1 MLQGWGSR
9 EDDYNYLFKVVLVG
23 DSGVGKSCLLSRFHL
38 RWSRKTMYYLFIR
51 FAWDQFAV
59 DSKSTIGVEFATR
72 SLEIGNQIVKVQVWD
87 TAGQER
93 YRAITTAYYRD
104 AVGAIVVYDITK
116 EESYSSVARW
126 VRDVRTNTNNRD
138 IAIMLVGN
146 KCDRIR
152 DRAVPLES
160 AKAFARNND
169 LRHELVQ
176 YTNQTCIH
184 LLNSF
189 VETSALDATNVE
201 SAFSAICTEIFHSV
215 KQVKL

>member
-9 EDDYNYLFKVVLVG
+9 EDDYNFLFKIVLVG
-23 DSGVGKSCLLSRFHL
+23 DSGVGKSCLLS
-38 RWSRKTMYYLFIR
+38 R

-59 DSKSTIGVEFATR
+59 DSKSTIGVEFATK
-72 SLEIGNQIVKVQVWD
+72 SLDIGNQIVKVQVWD

-116 EESYSSVARW
+116 EESYNNVVRW
-126 VRDVRTNTNNRD
+126 VKDVRNNANNRD

-146 KCDRIR
+146 KCDRIKER
-152 DRAVPLES
+152 TVPLES

-169 LRHELVQ
+169 LRYENSWLAPAGTLSVFLPVPKQNVQ
-176 YTNQTCIH
+176 NCF
-184 LLNSF
+184 LSPGCLSLSRNP
-189 VETSALDATNVE
+189 
-201 SAFSAICTEIFHSV
+201 
-215 KQVKL
+215 

>member
-1 MLQGWGSR
+1 MTNSISKTLGVAKLICFKAGDLGRMTTIISSKLSWSETRESESPAYYPGSICGGA
-9 EDDYNYLFKVVLVG
+9 E
-23 DSGVGKSCLLSRFHL
+23 
-38 RWSRKTMYYLFIR
+38 RKCNLFIR

-176 YTNQTCIH
+176 YKNQTSIY
-184 LLNSF
+184 LLEQFCGN
-189 VETSALDATNVE
+189 
-201 SAFSAICTEIFHSV
+201 IGP
-215 KQVKL
+215 

>member
-1 MLQGWGSR
+1 MV
-9 EDDYNYLFKVVLVG
+9 E
-23 DSGVGKSCLLSRFHL
+23 
-38 RWSRKTMYYLFIR
+38 RWRNKKMYYLFIR

-176 YTNQTCIH
+176 YTNQTCIY

-215 KQVKL
+215 KQVKTMTSGCLSSLCFKFFNLFIRTI

>member
-1 MLQGWGSR
+1 MV
-9 EDDYNYLFKVVLVG
+9 E
-23 DSGVGKSCLLSRFHL
+23 
-38 RWSRKTMYYLFIR
+38 RWRNKKMYYLFIR

-176 YTNQTCIH
+176 YSNQTCIY

-215 KQVKL
+215 KQVNICREVDLTLVMFSIFNLFF

>member
-9 EDDYNYLFKVVLVG
+9 EDDYNYLFKIVLVG
-23 DSGVGKSCLLSRFHL
+23 DSGVGKSCLLS
-38 RWSRKTMYYLFIR
+38 R

-59 DSKSTIGVEFATR
+59 DSKSTIGVEFATK
-72 SLEIGNQIVKVQVWD
+72 SLEIGSQIVKVQVWD

-116 EESYSSVARW
+116 EETYNNVVRW
-126 VRDVRTNTNNRD
+126 VKDVRNNTNNRD

-146 KCDRIR
+146 KCDRVKER
-152 DRAVPLES
+152 TVPLES

-169 LRHELVQ
+169 LRHVNVKHCFVLSF
-176 YTNQTCIH
+176 
-184 LLNSF
+184 LNNSLF
-189 VETSALDATNVE
+189 PVLW
-201 SAFSAICTEIFHSV
+201 
-215 KQVKL
+215 KLQPLMRQMLRVPFLQFAQKYSIVLNR

>member
-1 MLQGWGSR
+1 MV
-9 EDDYNYLFKVVLVG
+9 E
-23 DSGVGKSCLLSRFHL
+23 
-38 RWSRKTMYYLFIR
+38 RWRNKKMYYLFIR

-169 LRHELVQ
+169 LRHELVP
-176 YTNQTCIH
+176 YTNQSIY

-189 VETSALDATNVE
+189 VETSALEATNVE

>member
-9 EDDYNYLFKVVLVG
+9 EDDYNYLFKIVLVG
-23 DSGVGKSCLLSRFHL
+23 DSGVGKSCLLS
-38 RWSRKTMYYLFIR
+38 R

-59 DSKSTIGVEFATR
+59 DSKSTIGVEFATK
-72 SLEIGNQIVKVQVWD
+72 SLEIGSQIVKVQVWD

-116 EESYSSVARW
+116 EETYNNVVRW
-126 VRDVRTNTNNRD
+126 VKDVRNNTNNRD

-146 KCDRIR
+146 KCDRVKER
-152 DRAVPLES
+152 TVPLES

-169 LRHELVQ
+169 LRHVKNCFGYCQ
-176 YTNQTCIH
+176 KNF
-184 LLNSF
+184 LLP
-189 VETSALDATNVE
+189 VLW
-201 SAFSAICTEIFHSV
+201 
-215 KQVKL
+215 KLQRSMRQMLRVPFLQFAQKYSIVLNR